1 MGMTQTIAR
10 SISRQIRDRQ
20 RGEQLTVRVLFAG
33 RHACNLLSDDG
44 SLVSL
49 VDPDIGDGPLSIVLN
64 SLDSLSI
71 SAQTTHRM
79 TFSQDWLALDGS
91 RIGLQGANIWDP
103 CPDWHAL
110 RKSCVRIR
118 SALAIVRD
126 TCARRASASLFAPL
140 LGLPS
145 PGSGLASAALRRAR
159 SNLMDLRA
167 GWTGDRRRLR
177 WGATSIAGL
186 GIGLTPSGDD
196 LLAGAML
203 WAWLAHPTP
212 RTFCRDVCRAAAPRT
227 TALSAAFL
235 RAAAEGQ
242 CSAPWH
248 ALLTALQ
255 TTDRANIVRATHEV
269 LSHGATS
276 GADALIGFLCF
287 SLKGE
292 ALGHPMPDQA

>member
-1 MGMTQTIAR
+1 MTQAIAR

-20 RGEQLTVRVLFAG
+20 HGRQSTVRVLFAG

-44 SLVSL
+44 TLVSL
-49 VDPDIGDGPLSIVLN
+49 VDPHIGDGPFTIVLN
-64 SLDSLSI
+64 SLDCLST
-71 SAQTTHRM
+71 STQTTYRM
-79 TFSQDWLALDGS
+79 TLSRDWLTLDDT
-91 RIGLQGANIWDP
+91 RIGLQRANVWDP

-110 RKSCVRIR
+110 RKSYVQIR
-118 SALAIVRD
+118 SSLATVRH
-126 TCARRASASLFAPL
+126 TCARRAPASLFAPL
-140 LGLPS
+140 LGIPA
-145 PGSGLASAALRRAR
+145 PTGSLASTALRRAR
-159 SNLMDLRA
+159 SGLRDLRA
-167 GWTGDRRRLR
+167 GWAGDRGRLCR
-177 WGATSIAGL
+177 GAASLAGL

-203 WAWLAHPTP
+203 WAWLAHSAPHAV
-212 RTFCRDVCRAAAPRT
+212 CRSLYRAAAPRT

-235 RAAAEGQ
+235 RAAAQGQ

-255 TTDRANIVRATHEV
+255 ATDRAKITEATHEV

-276 GADALIGFLCF
+276 GADALIGFSCF
-287 SLKGE
+287 SPKGG